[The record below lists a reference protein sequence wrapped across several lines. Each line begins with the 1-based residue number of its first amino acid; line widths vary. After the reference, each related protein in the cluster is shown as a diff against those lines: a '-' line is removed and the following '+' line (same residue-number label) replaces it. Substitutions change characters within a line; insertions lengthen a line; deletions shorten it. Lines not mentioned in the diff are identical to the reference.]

1 MTRDPEIWYQKRMLM
16 GCVLALAAV
25 ALAGCGSSSAPAAS
39 AKVTK
44 SITASQTPAPAPTLS
59 SAQVASM
66 VRDLYYGESQAYQ
79 RSEKQGYAYDLAHDY
94 PGSERKSKF
103 RACAA
108 KAEAL
113 YPGMTEESVPEIDTL
128 APDPTWVGPPRAKGE
143 ADWLFAGK
151 EPQGQTYI
159 LTVDYTY
166 TYAGGQQQTQE
177 EQVHVTIWDG
187 VAYFYSSAC
196 PA

>member
-1 MTRDPEIWYQKRMLM
+1 MRLSMLKKIVI
-16 GCVLALAAV
+16 GCVLAVAAV

-44 SITASQTPAPAPTLS
+44 SITPTPTPTPTLS

-66 VRDLYYGESQAYQ
+66 VRDLYYGESQASG

-94 PGSERKSKF
+94 PGSERMSKF

-108 KAEAL
+108 KDEVR
-113 YPGMTEESVPEIDTL
+113 YPGMTLTEVPEIDTL
-128 APDPTWVGPPRAKGE
+128 APDPTWVGPPKAKGE
-143 ADWLFAGK
+143 ADWLFASK
-151 EPQGQTYI
+151 KPQGQTYI
-159 LTVDYTY
+159 VTLDSTY
-166 TYAGGQQQTQE
+166 TYADGQQQTYKD
-177 EQVHVTIWDG
+177 QVHVTFWNG
-187 VAYFYSSAC
+187 VAYFYVSEC